1 MDNLTHTLTGVTLAQ
16 AGLGRSSRGAALAL
30 ALASNL
36 PDVDI
41 LAGLQGAAAYLEH
54 HRDLSHSVVG
64 APVFALALAGVL
76 RATLKGSRFGALLGC
91 SLLGV
96 AVHVFMDL
104 WTSYGTRVF
113 APFDRSW
120 YAWDVVF
127 IVDPLVLLLLL
138 ASVLWARR
146 AGPRVATA
154 TLGLLLAYVGGRAVL
169 HAQALDAAVARVPA
183 GPVRL
188 AAALPTPLNPLRWR
202 ALVDTGSAY
211 WTGDVRLDGSPAS
224 PLSRRLKPVE
234 TAAATRVR
242 ESSRVASVFLDF
254 SRFPWL
260 SVEQTPT
267 GTEFTWTDLRYERP
281 GRASFVTRVVV
292 DPEGRI
298 LSEAFRF

>member
-16 AGLGRSSRGAALAL
+16 AGLGRSSRGAGLAL
-30 ALASNL
+30 VLASNL

-41 LAGLQGAAAYLEH
+41 VAGLRGAAAYLEH
-54 HRDLSHSVVG
+54 HRDLSHSVIG
-64 APVFALALAGVL
+64 APLFALALATVL
-76 RATLKGSRFGALLGC
+76 RATFRGSRFAALLGC

-104 WTSYGTRVF
+104 WTSYGTRVL
-113 APFDRSW
+113 APFDRTW
-120 YAWDVVF
+120 YAWDIVF
-127 IVDPLVLLLLL
+127 ILDPLVLLLLL
-138 ASVLWARR
+138 ASAFWSRR

-154 TLGLLLAYVGGRAVL
+154 ALGLLLAYVGGRAVL
-169 HAQALDAAVARVPA
+169 HARAYEAAVARVPV
-183 GPVRL
+183 GPVRQ
-188 AAALPTPLNPLRWR
+188 AAALPMPLDPLRWR
-202 ALVDTGSAY
+202 ALVDTGTAY
-211 WTGDVRLDGSPAS
+211 WIGEVRLFHSSAP
-224 PLSRRLKPVE
+224 PLSRRLKPTE

-260 SVEQTPT
+260 SVEQTAS

-281 GRASFVTRVVV
+281 GRESFVTRVVV
-292 DPEGRI
+292 DSSGRI

>member
-64 APVFALALAGVL
+64 APVFALALAGLL

-120 YAWDVVF
+120 YAWDIVF

-146 AGPRVATA
+146 TGPRVATA
-154 TLGLLLAYVGGRAVL
+154 TLGLLLA
-169 HAQALDAAVARVPA
+169 
-183 GPVRL
+183 
-188 AAALPTPLNPLRWR
+188 
-202 ALVDTGSAY
+202 
-211 WTGDVRLDGSPAS
+211 
-224 PLSRRLKPVE
+224 
-234 TAAATRVR
+234 
-242 ESSRVASVFLDF
+242 
-254 SRFPWL
+254 
-260 SVEQTPT
+260 
-267 GTEFTWTDLRYERP
+267 
-281 GRASFVTRVVV
+281 
-292 DPEGRI
+292 
-298 LSEAFRF
+298 